1 MSPKKSSVGKAKATK
16 KDFRRIATEEAFSTP
31 EQMDAMRE
39 ILAQQTQYH
48 PDLFL
53 WKVQT
58 DPNGPVNKNLL
69 DLEDQ
74 RLKIMDHD
82 GVDMHLL
89 SLTSTGVQMMEAG
102 RALDVA
108 IAAND
113 RLANV
118 IQKHPARFTGLAT
131 VPPQDVPGAIK
142 EAERAINQLKLNGL
156 IVNSHTNGEYLS
168 DKRYWPLLEA
178 IAALKAALYIH
189 PRAPIP
195 AMAEAYHLD
204 HLEHA
209 IWGYQAETGLHAL
222 RLITSGVFD
231 AIPNL
236 KIVLGHMGEALPY
249 WLYRIDYM
257 HGTASIHFDR
267 AKLKKKP
274 SEYFKQ
280 NFAITTS
287 GMNWHPVLK
296 FCIEAVGAD
305 NIMWAIDYP
314 YQTSPDAVK
323 FMNAAPISDV
333 DKHKIFHKNAER
345 IFHIKPE

>member
-1 MSPKKSSVGKAKATK
+1 MSPKSSKAGKAKARKTG
-16 KDFRRIATEEAFSTP
+16 FRRIATEEAFSVP

-39 ILAQQTQYH
+39 VLARQTEYD

-58 DPNGPVNKNLL
+58 DPNGPVNKPLL
-69 DLEDQ
+69 DLEGE
-74 RLKIMDHD
+74 RMRIMDRD

-89 SLTSTGVQMMEAG
+89 SLTSTGVQMMEPG
-102 RALDVA
+102 KALAVA

-113 RLANV
+113 RLAAA
-118 IQKHPARFTGLAT
+118 IGRHPDRFAGLAT
-131 VPPQDVPGAIK
+131 VPPHDVSGAIK
-142 EAERAINQLKLNGL
+142 EAERAIQKLKLNG
-156 IVNSHTNGEYLS
+156 IIINSHTNGEYLS
-168 DKRYWPLLEA
+168 DRKYWPLLEA
-178 IAALKAALYIH
+178 IAGLKSSLYIH
-189 PRAPIP
+189 PRSPIP
-195 AMAEAYHLD
+195 AMAAAYRPD

-231 AIPNL
+231 QISSL
-236 KIVLGHMGEALPY
+236 KIILGHMGEALPY

-257 HGTASIHFDR
+257 HGMAPIQFDR
-267 AKLKKKP
+267 AKLKKRP
-274 SEYFKQ
+274 SDYFKR
-280 NFAITTS
+280 NFMITTS

-296 FCIEAVGAD
+296 FCIEVLGAD

-323 FMNAAPISDV
+323 FMNTAPISDA

-345 IFHIKPE
+345 IFHIKQA